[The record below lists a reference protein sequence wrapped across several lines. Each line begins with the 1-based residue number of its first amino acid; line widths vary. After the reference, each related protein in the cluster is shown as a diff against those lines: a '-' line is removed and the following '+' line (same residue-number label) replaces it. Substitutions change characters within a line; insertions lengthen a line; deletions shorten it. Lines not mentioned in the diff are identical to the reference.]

1 MTSDFPSAVN
11 DHRSFQKEGENVGTS
26 KDDVTEVFLN
36 DDEIDFIEHF
46 RNADASAQEAVRK
59 VLEITTE

>member
-1 MTSDFPSAVN
+1 M
-11 DHRSFQKEGENVGTS
+11 GTS